1 MTLQEIKDMAS
12 KYNCKLVRC
21 TDIPT
26 TDFVACIQNITDFFT
41 ISKDE
46 YVLYKETEITQD
58 DVSEKVLDYAHW
70 YAIKFGSE
78 FIDWVDGC
86 HKEDIR
92 HIISRENMCYFELYS
107 FKYRLSWGQ
116 RFGLSG
122 DDKFHIENYIDEYKK
137 EYDTETREEE
147 DDLQKS
153 VGELLNNYRK
163 EYFQSKTKTAK
174 KEILSTISAKLKK
187 DYGIDGRSN
196 PRYSKFMLHLLLEGG
211 VEGVDN
217 KDLPHEGYYENPAMW
232 R

>member
-1 MTLQEIKDMAS
+1 MTLQEIKDIAS

-26 TDFVACIQNITDFFT
+26 VDFVACIKNITDFFT

-58 DVSEKVLDYAHW
+58 DVSEKALDYAHW
-70 YAIKFGSE
+70 YAIKFGRE

-86 HKEDIR
+86 HKEDIG

-107 FKYRLSWGQ
+107 FKYKLSWGQ
-116 RFGLSG
+116 RFGLSE
-122 DDKFHIENYIDEYKK
+122 DDEQRIKNAVDEYKT
-137 EYDTETREEE
+137 EYDIETQDEKES
-147 DDLQKS
+147 LLKS

-163 EYFQSKTKTAK
+163 EYFQSKTKTAR
-174 KEILSTISAKLKK
+174 KEIVDSIMAKLKS
-187 DYGIDGRSN
+187 DYNIDGRSN
-196 PRYSKFMLHLLLEGG
+196 PLYSRAMILRFLEWG

-217 KDLPHEGYYENPAMW
+217 KDLPY
-232 R
+232 